1 MRETYRSEDNK
12 TYWTKRWDNIE
23 TDEMMENKEKYP
35 LKYTLDAISYQNKDQ
50 KILEAGCGAGRIL
63 SYLYNNNYS
72 VVGIEFIENAVKKI
86 KLKNPNHEVYTM
98 DIAKTTFNDEEFDT
112 ILAFGL
118 YHNFQLDNLKKSL
131 IETKR
136 ILKNSGILCFS
147 FRADNIQ
154 NLILDTIKGKKDS
167 KSKFHKLNLKKNE
180 IEKILNDKG
189 LKIIKSHYVVN
200 MPLLFHFK
208 IFRSQDQKS
217 FDEHIGRKKGYSL
230 NLIGKIFNKL
240 LLFFFKKHYCNI
252 HVFYC
257 KKSSN

>member
-12 TYWTKRWDNIE
+12 TYWTKRWNSIE
-23 TDEMMENKEKYP
+23 TDEMMENKDKYP
-35 LKYTLDAISYQNKDQ
+35 LKYTLEAISYQDKNQ

-63 SYLYNNNYS
+63 SYLYNNKYN
-72 VVGIEFIENAVKKI
+72 VVGIEFIESAVKKI

-98 DIAKTTFNDEEFDT
+98 DITKTTFSDKEFDT

-118 YHNFQLDNLKKSL
+118 YHNFQLEDLKKSL

-136 ILKNSGILCFS
+136 ILKNYGTLCFS

-154 NLILDTIKGKKDS
+154 NLILDTIKDKKDN

-180 IEKILNDKG
+180 IKEILDKEG
-189 LKIIKSHYVVN
+189 FKIIKSQYVVN

-208 IFRSQDQKS
+208 FFRSKDQKN
-217 FDEHIGRKKGYSL
+217 FDEHVGRKRGYSL
-230 NLIGKIFNKL
+230 NFIGKIFNKL

-252 HVFYC
+252 YVFYC
-257 KKSSN
+257 QKNN

>member
-12 TYWTKRWDNIE
+12 TYWTKRWDSIE

-63 SYLYNNNYS
+63 SYLHNNDYS

-86 KLKNPNHEVYTM
+86 KLKNPNLEVYTM
-98 DIAKTTFNDEEFDT
+98 DITKTSFNNEEFDT

-118 YHNFQLDNLKKSL
+118 YHNFQLDDLKKSL

-136 ILKNSGILCFS
+136 ILKHSGILCFS

-154 NLILDTIKGKKDS
+154 NLILDTIKGKKSS
-167 KSKFHKLNLKKNE
+167 KSKFHKLNLKRNE
-180 IEKILNDKG
+180 IEKILNDEG
-189 LKIIKSHYVVN
+189 LRIIKSHYVVN

-208 IFRSQDQKS
+208 IFRSQT
-217 FDEHIGRKKGYSL
+217 KKIL
-230 NLIGKIFNKL
+230 MNMLEE
-240 LLFFFKKHYCNI
+240 KKVI
-252 HVFYC
+252 H
-257 KKSSN
+257 